1 MSKVTSKL
9 QVTIP
14 KAIAK
19 AHGIGPGTEI
29 VFESVGEGIRVH
41 RVQEEAVEYGSP
53 EIGIDFR
60 LRLFDE
66 ATERQRTREAAQKA
80 RLGTAADRGWKRED
94 LYDRGD
100 GGAAWHEPPRLSS
113 RSARSREAG
122 ARRAFDA

>member
-14 KAIAK
+14 KAVAK
-19 AHGIGPGTEI
+19 AHGIEPGTEI
-29 VFESVGEGIRVH
+29 VFESIGEDIRVH
-41 RVQEEAVEYGSP
+41 RVQEETVEYGSP
-53 EIGIDFR
+53 ETGIDFR

-80 RLGTAADRGWKRED
+80 RLGTATDRGWKRED

-100 GGAAWHEPPRLSS
+100 GGTA
-113 RSARSREAG
+113 
-122 ARRAFDA
+122 